1 MSEALGWYI
10 AGVTIAFIIAIIL
23 LIVWTTRIKVD
34 VGNGEKMGHSWDGIV
49 ELNNSL
55 PRWWLHMFWMTIV
68 FSIIY
73 LVLYPGLGTYKGVF
87 GWTSDNQWQAEV
99 DAAEADYGPRMKEL
113 SQGSIPEIAKNAEAH
128 KTGQR
133 LFLTYC
139 ANCHGSGGRGAVNF
153 PNLTDKDWLW
163 GGEPAN
169 IVETIG
175 NGRIGNMPPMIAAL
189 GATTDAE
196 QQQALKE
203 LTAYVMSLSGRD
215 VDADLAAK
223 GQPRFAVCMGCHGAD
238 GKGNIALGAPN
249 LTDDIWLHSRLS
261 DRAVEKNIHD
271 RVEHG
276 VVNSAM
282 PHFKD
287 FLGEDRVK
295 LLAAYVYSLS
305 NK

>member
-1 MSEALGWYI
+1 MSEALSWYI
-10 AGVTIAFIIAIIL
+10 AGASIAFIVGIVAL
-23 LIVWTTRIKVD
+23 LLWTMRIKVPVAD
-34 VGNGEKMGHSWDGIV
+34 GEKMGHSWDGIV

-68 FSIIY
+68 FAIIY
-73 LVLYPGLGTYKGVF
+73 LVLYPGLGNYKGVF
-87 GWTSDNQWQAEV
+87 KWTSANQWQAEV

-113 SQGSIPEIAKNAEAH
+113 SQGSIPDIAANAEAH

-139 ANCHGSGGRGAVNF
+139 ATCHGSGARGAVNY
-153 PNLTDKDWLW
+153 PNLTDKNWLW

-169 IVETIG
+169 ILASISD
-175 NGRIGNMPPMIAAL
+175 GRVGTMPPMIATL
-189 GATTDAE
+189 GATDAD

-215 VDADLAAK
+215 VDAALAAK
-223 GQPRFAVCMGCHGAD
+223 GQAYFASCMGCHGAD
-238 GKGNIALGAPN
+238 GKGNTALGAPN
-249 LTDDIWLHSRLS
+249 LTDDIWLHSRLT
-261 DRAVEKNIHD
+261 DRAVEQNIHD
-271 RVEHG
+271 RVTSG
-276 VVNSAM
+276 VVNSTM

-295 LLAAYVYSLS
+295 LLAAYVYGLS